1 MSLDHYISQVHL
13 RNFYSPVLEKR
24 MYAIRKSD
32 MKAFETRAND
42 VCRIEEGSTNAYLR
56 QDRAVEEFL
65 LRVEP
70 HYNRSIELL
79 RHNACDTEA
88 IFAIAGFV
96 AYVLAC
102 SPASMRVFSD
112 PLRASVLSTADL
124 LDQNGEPPASSEAL
138 GGQTLSELLA
148 ANKLILNIDPKF
160 PQALSINSI
169 LNWTSIFGNSPW
181 EILTNQQNGGNFF
194 TSDFPIGFELGDD
207 PRIVNKIV
215 PLAPDLAIRV
225 RPDIGLSGA
234 PLDLHFKGFRARRR
248 ILNHQ
253 ELIEINRLLVR
264 CAEDLVFYKN
274 DESGIRGFI
283 SKNRFFRIEGITQRI
298 PVGTGFLNVSSQ
310 RVVSTKCR

>member
-1 MSLDHYISQVHL
+1 
-13 RNFYSPVLEKR
+13 

-65 LRVEP
+65 LEVEP
-70 HYNRSIELL
+70 RYNRSIELL
-79 RHNACDTEA
+79 RHNACDKEA
-88 IFAIAGFV
+88 IVAIAGFV

-102 SPASMRVFSD
+102 SPASMRFCSD
-112 PLRASVLSTADL
+112 PLRASVQSTADL
-124 LDQNGEPPASSEAL
+124 LDQNGELPASPEAL
-138 GGQTLSELLA
+138 GGKTLSELLSA
-148 ANKLILNIDPKF
+148 KKIVLKIDPKF
-160 PQALSINSI
+160 PQALGINSI
-169 LNWTSIFGNSPW
+169 LSWTSIFGNSPW
-181 EILTNQQNGGNFF
+181 EILTNQHNGGNFF

-225 RPDIGLSGA
+225 RPDMRLSGA
-234 PLDLHFKGFRARRR
+234 PLDLDFKGFRTRLR
-248 ILNHQ
+248 ILKHQ
-253 ELIEINRLLVR
+253 EIIDINRLLVR

-274 DESGIRGFI
+274 DEIWIRNFI

-298 PVGTGFLNVSSQ
+298 PIGTGFMNVSSQ
-310 RVVSTKCR
+310 RVVSTNQRSI